1 MKSTSI
7 QSLLALVIL
16 ALLPVSSGCRK
27 TAADP
32 LPASGAVTGW
42 QKTSD
47 TRTFAAKDL
56 WQYIDGD
63 AEQYVAAG
71 VVSTVTSDYKYN
83 GQIEAVVDVHTMKEA
98 GGAHKMIAAGQ
109 SADGKAVQV
118 GDEAIQYAQS
128 LSFRKGAT
136 LVRIVSY
143 QANPETSEALLSLGH
158 AIAGK
163 L

>member
-1 MKSTSI
+1 MRSRSFYFLLVLGMLGLLSVST
-7 QSLLALVIL
+7 
-16 ALLPVSSGCRK
+16 GCRK

-32 LPASGAVTGW
+32 LPASGAVSGW
-42 QKTSD
+42 AKTSD

-83 GQIEAVVDVHTMKEA
+83 GQIEAVVDVHTMKEP
-98 GGAHKMIAAGQ
+98 GGAHKMLTGEQ
-109 SADGKAVQV
+109 SAQGKAVQV
-118 GDEAIQYAQS
+118 GDEAIQSAQS

-143 QANPETSEALLSLGH
+143 QAKPETSGALLSLGR